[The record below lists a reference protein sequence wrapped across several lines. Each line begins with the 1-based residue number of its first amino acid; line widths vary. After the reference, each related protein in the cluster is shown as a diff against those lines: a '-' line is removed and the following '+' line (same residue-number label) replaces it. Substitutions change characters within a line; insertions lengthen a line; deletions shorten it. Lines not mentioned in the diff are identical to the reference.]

1 MAVRII
7 ELLEQTAE
15 PLPVDDNFHRGVF
28 IATLLSLPFWVT
40 VLWLVLR

>member
-7 ELLEQTAE
+7 ELTDPAE
-15 PLPVDDNFHRGVF
+15 TLPVDGNFHRGVF
-28 IATLLSLPFWVT
+28 IATLLSLPFWMT